1 MKNAFEKLR
10 EIKLAYLHNMIPD
23 NQRTRNIKEEFL
35 TGCITLEEAITKA
48 KGDE

>member
-10 EIKLAYLHNMIPD
+10 EISIAYMQNYIKE

-35 TGCITLEEAITKA
+35 TGYITLEEAITKA
-48 KGDE
+48 KGEE